1 MALPAM
7 NIQDYLIQA
16 GVNTAF
22 ERRSPA
28 VRQDAGFG
36 SVLSSALQNR
46 AENSADSKP
55 VSGSDIADYLANPIA
70 ARPYHRNTNVETP
83 QKSFGETA
91 PLVMAREKSADPDD
105 AQNVLAKA
113 EEPASETSRQPH
125 ATRRQA
131 SHTSEIE
138 ESITRAAAK
147 YDLPEHLIRAIIQA
161 ESSFRVH
168 AVSPAGAQGLMQLM
182 PQTARELGVTDPF
195 DVAQNI
201 DGGARYFRRML
212 DMFDNDLKQALAA
225 YNAGP
230 GTVRRFNGDVPYRET
245 QNYIARVMTR
255 LEQLQQDT

>member
-1 MALPAM
+1 MALPAL
-7 NIQDYLIQA
+7 NIQDYLVQA
-16 GVNTAF
+16 GVNTSF

-28 VRQDAGFG
+28 VRQNAGFG

-46 AENSADSKP
+46 TENSTEPKP

-70 ARPYHRNTNVETP
+70 ARHYHRSASVETP
-83 QKSFGETA
+83 QTSVEEPA
-91 PLVMAREKSADPDD
+91 PLVMAHEKSADPD
-105 AQNVLAKA
+105 ALNVLAKA
-113 EEPASETSRQPH
+113 PEPVAEAPRQAA

-131 SHTSEIE
+131 SRTSEIE
-138 ESITRAAAK
+138 DSITRAAAQ

-230 GTVRRFNGDVPYRET
+230 GAVKRFNGDVPYRET